1 MKTIQRRA
9 PALAAAAALATLVGC
24 ATGPTE
30 PPASAASVASV
41 AHHVSRASALAGEDL
56 QYLMPVCNPQPAQC
70 AAGPEIE
77 ALLQRMI
84 ARPAPAP
91 AQVFDNLYYVG
102 SAWVSAW
109 VLRTSEGLILID
121 ALNNAAEAQALI
133 EGGMKTLGLD
143 PAQIKYLVITHG
155 HGDHYGA
162 ATALVRKYGV
172 RLVAS
177 EIDWQMMQT
186 TLEFDAV
193 SWDRPPR
200 RGPRDIGVKDG
211 DTLTLGDTTIG
222 FNVTPGHTLG
232 TLSPVFDVRTR
243 GQTHRALMWGG
254 TAFNFGRDMQR
265 LQSYIGET
273 ERMRKL
279 VADQHVDV
287 LLSNHPGSDGTVDK
301 VARLQLASPVHPFVG
316 GQATVDRGLQ
326 VLGECARAQRDR
338 FLSDT

>member
-1 MKTIQRRA
+1 MKAFHRQAQT
-9 PALAAAAALATLVGC
+9 LAAAAALAILAGC
-24 ATGPTE
+24 ATGPAE
-30 PPASAASVASV
+30 PPASAASVAD
-41 AHHVSRASALAGEDL
+41 HVSRASTLAGEDL
-56 QYLMPVCNPQPAQC
+56 KYLMPVCNPQPAQR

-77 ALLQRMI
+77 ALLQRQI

-109 VLRTSEGLILID
+109 VLKTSDGLILID
-121 ALNNAAEAQALI
+121 ALNNAVEAQALI
-133 EGGMKTLGLD
+133 EGGMRTLGLD

-162 ATALVRKYGV
+162 ATALVQKYGM

-177 EIDWQMMQT
+177 EIDWRMMQT

-200 RGPRDIGVKDG
+200 RGPRDIGVQDG
-211 DTLTLGDTTIG
+211 DVLTLGDTTVR

-232 TLSPVFDVRTR
+232 TLSPVFDVRAR
-243 GQTHRALMWGG
+243 GQAHRALMWGG
-254 TAFNFGRDMQR
+254 TSFNFGRDMER

-287 LLSNHPGSDGTVDK
+287 LLSNHPGSDGTVEK

-316 GQATVDRGLQ
+316 GQATVDRGLR

-338 FLSDT
+338 FLSGS